1 MNQSHRRD
9 RPLLYVD
16 YAGGEEEYSEQ
27 VATAYFGLQKDM
39 QGQYLDKLLTI
50 ERLCIQLNVLQRD
63 NQHLKKL
70 KDMHLRHIRPLIVR
84 LQVSNMAWSSDNRQ
98 R

>member
-1 MNQSHRRD
+1 M
-9 RPLLYVD
+9 D

-39 QGQYLDKLLTI
+39 QRQYLDKLLTI

-63 NQHLKKL
+63 NLHLKKL

-84 LQVSNMAWSSDNRQ
+84 LQVSNMPRSNNVHDDRQ